1 MLIFPTH
8 NIIILKENQTI
19 MKNKIIYVSGVVNFE
34 TIIDVDSFPIF
45 YCPIEYPFFGVNS
58 GISGQAY
65 NVAKALKTLGGNEVI
80 ISGLVGK
87 DLLGKV
93 VVDQIKKLKIDASLI
108 KDSLE
113 ATPNSVSLV
122 DRDNNVKT
130 YMDLK
135 EIQEINAEVSKEEEE
150 KLAKA
155 DIVVLSNSNFNRP
168 LLKKAKELGKKV
180 ATDVH
185 IIGTVND
192 DYNADF
198 MAGSDILFLSKK
210 GLDRINYE
218 DFLISIYEKYHNEI
232 IVLGEG
238 REGAMILDAKKHV
251 IYHIDA
257 ITLREIVNTVGSRDA
272 LFSAFIHFYL
282 RNVDS
287 LEALELSEV
296 FTSYKIGEAGGSNGF
311 LTQKEVKDK
320 AKAIDFDVYKIKEF

>member
-1 MLIFPTH
+1 
-8 NIIILKENQTI
+8 

-34 TIIDVDSFPIF
+34 TIVDVDSFPIF

-65 NVAKALKTLGGNEVI
+65 NVAKALKTLGGNDVVL
-80 ISGLVGK
+80 SGLVGK
-87 DLLGKV
+87 DLLGDV
-93 VVDQIKKLKIDASLI
+93 IINQIKKLKIDTSLI
-108 KDSLE
+108 KTSLE
-113 ATPNSVSLV
+113 TTPNSISLV

-135 EIQEINAEVSKEEEE
+135 EIQEIDREITKAEEE
-150 KLAKA
+150 KIASA
-155 DIVVLSNSNFNRP
+155 DIVVITNTNFNRAV
-168 LLKKAKELGKKV
+168 LKKAKELGKKV

-185 IIGTVND
+185 IIGSVND

-218 DFLISIYEKYHNEI
+218 DFLVSIYEKYHNEI

-272 LFSAFIHFYL
+272 LLSSFIHFYL

-296 FTSYKIGEAGGSNGF
+296 FTSYKIGEAGGSNGY
-311 LTQKEVKDK
+311 LTQKEVKAK
-320 AKAIDFDVYKIKEF
+320 AKDIDFDVYKIKEF

>member
-1 MLIFPTH
+1 
-8 NIIILKENQTI
+8 
-19 MKNKIIYVSGVVNFE
+19 MKNKIIYVSGVVNLE
-34 TIIDVDSFPIF
+34 TIVDVDSFPIF

-65 NVAKALKTLGGNEVI
+65 NVAKALKTLGGNDVVL
-80 ISGLVGK
+80 SGLVGK
-87 DLLGKV
+87 DLLGDV
-93 VVDQIKKLKIDASLI
+93 IINQIKKLKIDTSLI
-108 KDSLE
+108 KTSLE
-113 ATPNSVSLV
+113 TTPNSISLV

-135 EIQEINAEVSKEEEE
+135 EIQEIDREITKAEEE
-150 KLAKA
+150 KIASA
-155 DIVVLSNSNFNRP
+155 DIVVITNTNFNRAV
-168 LLKKAKELGKKV
+168 LKKAKELGKKV

-185 IIGTVND
+185 IIGSVND

-218 DFLISIYEKYHNEI
+218 DFLVSIYEKYHNEI

-272 LFSAFIHFYL
+272 LLSSFIHFYL

-296 FTSYKIGEAGGSNGF
+296 FTSYKIGEAGGSNGY
-311 LTQKEVKDK
+311 LTQKEVKAK
-320 AKAIDFDVYKIKEF
+320 AKDIDFDVYKIKEF

>member
-130 YMDLK
+130 YMDLTK
-135 EIQEINAEVSKEEEE
+135 FLKRKKKS
-150 KLAKA
+150 
-155 DIVVLSNSNFNRP
+155 
-168 LLKKAKELGKKV
+168 LLKQ
-180 ATDVH
+180 
-185 IIGTVND
+185 I
-192 DYNADF
+192 
-198 MAGSDILFLSKK
+198 SLFYLT
-210 GLDRINYE
+210 
-218 DFLISIYEKYHNEI
+218 LISIDHFLKK
-232 IVLGEG
+232 LKS
-238 REGAMILDAKKHV
+238 LAKKSPLTF
-251 IYHIDA
+251 I
-257 ITLREIVNTVGSRDA
+257 L
-272 LFSAFIHFYL
+272 SA
-282 RNVDS
+282 
-287 LEALELSEV
+287 
-296 FTSYKIGEAGGSNGF
+296 
-311 LTQKEVKDK
+311 Q
-320 AKAIDFDVYKIKEF
+320 

>member
-1 MLIFPTH
+1 
-8 NIIILKENQTI
+8 

-58 GISGQAY
+58 DISGQAY
-65 NVAKALKTLGGNEVI
+65 NVAKALKTLGGNDVI
-80 ISGLVGK
+80 LSGHVGK

-93 VVDQIKKLKIDASLI
+93 VVDQIKKLKIDTSSI
-108 KDSLE
+108 HETLE
-113 ATPNSVSLV
+113 STPNSVSLV

-135 EIQEINAEVSKEEEE
+135 EIQEIQNEVTEKEEE
-150 KLAKA
+150 KIKTA
-155 DIVVLSNSNFNRP
+155 DIVVITNSNFNRP

-185 IIGTVND
+185 IIGTID
-192 DYNADF
+192 DEYNADF
-198 MAGSDILFLSKK
+198 MSSDILFLSKK

-218 DFLISIYEKYHNEI
+218 DFLVSIYEKYHNEI

-282 RNVDS
+282 RGVDS

-311 LTQKEVKDK
+311 LTQKEVKTK
-320 AKAIDFDVYKIKEF
+320 AKDIDFDVYKIREF